1 MAETLNYS
9 LTSRCAGSKDAYFAN
24 DKAMGAN
31 TKQLSE
37 HALTGDIKTR
47 SNVTEAFALLANIFI
62 YSAAL
67 SENTTEDM
75 LLVDV
80 HM

>member
-1 MAETLNYS
+1 MGLEKDHFKPQLVSFSIKAETLNYS
-9 LTSRCAGSKDAYFAN
+9 LTSRCVGSKDAYFAN

-47 SNVTEAFALLANIFI
+47 
-62 YSAAL
+62 
-67 SENTTEDM
+67 
-75 LLVDV
+75 
-80 HM
+80 